1 MLHNLV
7 RECTNYNS
15 TNIGSHVFIPRIV
28 FHINEG
34 RCIFITR
41 QRQFPIRPCYGMIIN
56 KIQGQSMKVI
66 GIFLKEQV
74 FNHGQL
80 DVAFSQ
86 VTLNNRLKIITYDN
100 KEKPFN
106 YTKNIVYKDVIGSI
120 SRE

>member
-1 MLHNLV
+1 
-7 RECTNYNS
+7 
-15 TNIGSHVFIPRIV
+15 
-28 FHINEG
+28 
-34 RCIFITR
+34 
-41 QRQFPIRPCYGMIIN
+41 MIIN

-100 KEKPFN
+100 KEKHFN